1 MLNEILIP
9 LYERDLGRL
18 KTEIEQ
24 FSDEADLWKTSGQV
38 TNSAGN
44 LCLHL
49 TGNLQHFIG
58 AVLGGSGYERDRDAE
73 FANRNVSRE
82 TLLSEIET
90 TTAVVKKTI
99 SKLTDK
105 QFSAAYPIEV
115 FGHPMTTDYFL
126 IHLAS
131 HFNYHL
137 GQINYHRR
145 LLAKA

>member
-18 KTEIEQ
+18 RTEIEQ
-24 FSDEADLWKTSGQV
+24 FSDESDLWKTSGEV

-58 AVLGGSGYERDRDAE
+58 AVLGKSGYARDRDAE
-73 FANRNVSRE
+73 FASKNVSRE

-90 TTAVVKKTI
+90 TTAVVKETI
-99 SKLTDK
+99 AKLTDDE
-105 QFSAAYPIEV
+105 FSATYPIEV

-126 IHLAS
+126 I
-131 HFNYHL
+131 
-137 GQINYHRR
+137 
-145 LLAKA
+145 